1 MDPLANLFERYRRHG
16 DLKALGQV
24 FDALAPRLL
33 SVALHVCGNAADAED
48 VLQQTFLLAMES
60 DVAFDA
66 NRPLEPF
73 FAGVLVNVARNT
85 QRHAARRRAEPL
97 PDLADGDAGPIAAA
111 ERAELLALLHA
122 NLDALPQEQRQVLRL
137 QLLHGLSPAEIAA
150 VLEVPPGTV
159 RMRIHRGI
167 AALRKLLPAG
177 LAIGAGAGF
186 TGHGVAAVKQA
197 VLQAG
202 QAKLVAADVAATSAI
217 GGVLA
222 MKKLAAVVVVTL
234 VVGASWLWWNDL
246 PPIGGPRA
254 VAPAQVAQPVVA
266 DLPSAL
272 PGAAVQAGE
281 RVAMRTEPADE
292 AAPRAPTPTDL
303 WGRVVAAGTDTPIA
317 GAAVELLHCDA
328 DEFWNLDLVY
338 GKRTDTIGRATSD
351 GDGRFRFEVE
361 RARQH
366 RLHVTAAG
374 YAPVTVTD
382 QVGGTDVVVA
392 VSPGA
397 SIDGVVRCGQEL
409 VADVDVRIAGGG
421 KSVELARGRTDGG
434 GAFRF
439 TGLPPAQVS
448 VEVGSD
454 RFQEKWQDLDLV
466 ASMHHH
472 VEIELSAGKTLRGR
486 VVDAAT
492 GTPVFDAEVSE
503 SWTMKRVVRT
513 DSDGRF
519 ALAGLREEGHVI
531 VICHVQARGYASARL
546 NVGGHFDEE
555 VEFRLVRGGEIAG
568 RIVDGNGAPVPA
580 AYAAVA
586 ASFMEAPGSE
596 GSDWIPAVVGVDGRF
611 QALGLRP
618 DQHYWLF
625 VRAAG
630 FGTRVYAFAR
640 KLASGERLDVGDV
653 LLQPAGGI
661 EGRIVDETGAGV
673 PGLEVTVSGTNADGL
688 AWLGTAKAPTR
699 VTQFESRSVASDANG
714 CFRIAGLA
722 GGTFE
727 VSARAPGHC
736 DPVSTKVEVQDGK
749 RVENVELVL
758 TRGLAISGVVDLGGG
773 PARAEPLFLEAS
785 KDQGDKVYI
794 VMVGADG
801 AFRFDGLPDGVYVL
815 TLLDS
820 PKGWSMAAC
829 VGVRA
834 GTTGLKLLLEPAAV
848 ITGRV
853 VDEAGKPVV
862 ARVWTS
868 ADGVEAGSTM
878 LTTDAEGRFRLEV
891 LPAFRGKVGAA
902 IEGQWHRRGELQGVV
917 AGQTD
922 VVVLLRETGPSRGR

>member
-60 DVAFDA
+60 DVAFDGK
-66 NRPLEPF
+66 RPLEPY
-73 FAGVLVNVARNT
+73 FAGVLMNVARNAH
-85 QRHAARRRAEPL
+85 RHAARRRAEPL
-97 PDLADGDAGPIAAA
+97 PDLPDGDAGPIAAA
-111 ERAELLALLHA
+111 ERAELLGLLHA
-122 NLDALPQEQRQVLRL
+122 NVDALPQEQRQVLRL
-137 QLLHGLSPAEIAA
+137 QLQHGLSPAEIAA

-167 AALRKLLPAG
+167 EALRKLLPAG
-177 LAIGAGAGF
+177 LAIGASAGF
-186 TGHGVAAVKQA
+186 AGRGLAAVKQA

-202 QAKLVAADVAATSAI
+202 QAKLVAAGVAATSAI

-222 MKKLAAVVVVTL
+222 MKKLAAVVVVML
-234 VVGASWLWWNDL
+234 VVGASWWWWNDL
-246 PPIGGPRA
+246 PPFDIPRESSPAPEVVHA
-254 VAPAQVAQPVVA
+254 VADVPAPPPV
-266 DLPSAL
+266 
-272 PGAAVQAGE
+272 AAVQARE
-281 RVAMRTEPADE
+281 RVMPTEPSE
-292 AAPRAPTPTDL
+292 AGARAPTPTDL
-303 WGRVVAAGTDTPIA
+303 WGRVVEVGTDTPIA

-338 GKRTDTIGRATSD
+338 GKRIDTIARATSD
-351 GDGRFRFEVE
+351 GDGRFRFQVE

-366 RLHVTAAG
+366 RLHVNAAG

-382 QVGGTDVVVA
+382 QVGGTDVVITLA
-392 VSPGA
+392 HGA
-397 SIDGVVRCGQEL
+397 SMDGVVRCGQEL
-409 VADVDVRIAGGG
+409 VADVDVRVVVQG
-421 KSVELARGRTDGG
+421 KSIELARGRTDGRG
-434 GAFRF
+434 VFRF
-439 TGLPPAQVS
+439 TGLPPAHVYVQ
-448 VEVGSD
+448 VGSD
-454 RFQEKWQDLDLV
+454 RFEEKWQDLDLV
-466 ASMHHH
+466 ASTHHR
-472 VEIELSAGKTLRGR
+472 VEIELAAGMTLRGR

-492 GTPVFDAEVSE
+492 GTPVFDAVVSD

-513 DSDGRF
+513 DAEGRF
-519 ALAGLREEGHVI
+519 ALAGLRDEGH

-546 NVGGHFDEE
+546 NVSGKLGEDIEL
-555 VEFRLVRGGEIAG
+555 RLVRGGEVAG
-568 RIVDGNGAPVPA
+568 RVVDGNGAPVAA

-586 ASFMEAPGSE
+586 ASFMEARGYQGS
-596 GSDWIPAVVGVDGRF
+596 SWIPAAVGGDGRF

-630 FGTRVYAFAR
+630 FGTRVYVLAR
-640 KLASGERLDVGDV
+640 QLGSGERLDVGDV
-653 LLQPAGGI
+653 VLQPAGGI
-661 EGRIVDETGAGV
+661 EGRVVDDKGAGV
-673 PGLEVTVSGTNADGL
+673 AGLEVNVTGTNADSL
-688 AWLGTAKAPTR
+688 AWLGTGKAPTH
-699 VTQFESRSVASDANG
+699 VTQFEGRSVVSDPNG
-714 CFRIAGLA
+714 CFRITGLA

-727 VSARAPGHC
+727 VNAYAPGHR

-758 TRGLAISGVVDLGGG
+758 PRGSTISGVVEGGG

-785 KDQGDKVYI
+785 KDQGNDDYT

-801 AFRFDGLPDGVYVL
+801 VFRFDGLPEGSYVL
-815 TLLDS
+815 TMRDP

-853 VDEAGKPVV
+853 VDEAGKSVE
-862 ARVWTS
+862 ARVWAS
-868 ADGVEAGSTM
+868 ADGVEAGST
-878 LTTDAEGRFRLEV
+878 LLPTDAEGRFCLEV
-891 LPAFRGKVGAA
+891 HPAFAGKVGAA
-902 IEGQWHRRGELQGVV
+902 IAGQWNRRGELQGVV

-922 VVVLLRETGPSRGR
+922 IVISLQAPGPSRRR